1 MEEKIS
7 VILVNYNGKQY
18 NDACIDS
25 ILKST
30 VAPRI
35 QVVVVDNAS
44 TDGSLEEL
52 EDRWGSDGRVHIIPL
67 DENYGFSRANNEG
80 IRWSIEQGI
89 RYFLLLNNDTEIE
102 PDTVGHMMDYHRKTG
117 RIVVPKILYADR
129 RDTIWCAGGSFTP
142 VIRKAVQRGLNRKDG
157 GKPGPRKRSYRNIAG
172 QQTEEIDQISQN
184 GRSHA
189 QYSSS
194 GRCQFANGCA
204 IFLSREIVERVGY
217 LDERFFLYY
226 EDTEYSMRAAA
237 RGVEIGYCAAA
248 VVYHKVNGS
257 TGGNGKPAN
266 AYYITRNWLLCNSIH
281 MRGKK
286 HVNGRF
292 LLFFIYF
299 VCNRA
304 AWFLIWLAQG
314 KWGMCAAEAGGVRDF
329 FCKKWGR
336 RQ

>member
-30 VAPRI
+30 VAARI

-44 TDGSLEEL
+44 DDGSREAIQ
-52 EDRWGSDGRVHIIPL
+52 DKWGGDARVHVIPL
-67 DENYGFSRANNEG
+67 EENYGFSRANNEG
-80 IRWSIEQGI
+80 IRWSIGQGI

-102 PDTVGHMMDYHRKTG
+102 PDTVGQMMDYHRKTG

-129 RDTIWCAGGSFTP
+129 RDTVWCAGGSFTP
-142 VIRKAVQRGLNRKDG
+142 VIRKAVQRGLNEKDG
-157 GKPGPRKRSYRNIAG
+157 EKYHK
-172 QQTEEIDQISQN
+172 
-184 GRSHA
+184 
-189 QYSSS
+189 S
-194 GRCQFANGCA
+194 GRCGFANGCA
-204 IFLSREIVERVGY
+204 LFLSREIVERAGY

-237 RGVEIGYCAAA
+237 CGVEIGYCADAI
-248 VVYHKVNGS
+248 VYHKVNGS

-281 MRGKK
+281 MRGRKY
-286 HVNGRF
+286 VNGRF
-292 LLFFIYF
+292 LLFFVYF
-299 VCNRA
+299 LCNRA
-304 AWFLIWLAQG
+304 AWFLIWMAQG
-314 KWGMCAAEAGGVRDF
+314 KGRMCVAQARGIRDF
-329 FCKKWGR
+329 FMKKWGR
-336 RQ
+336 EQ